1 MTTVVLAVDRLSKH
15 YGALAAVD
23 DLSFE
28 VHDGETLGVA
38 GPNGAGK
45 TTLFD
50 VISGHARASSGSVT
64 FMGRET
70 QAMPTY
76 AIRRCGLARTFQVSP
91 VFRSQTV
98 FGHIVIASQFGE
110 SNGWRAGLGFGSSEL
125 ARAREAADFVGLGHR
140 LADRADL
147 LTTYDRKR
155 LMIAAAIVTRPKVLM
170 LDEPVGGLT
179 ADETAEVM
187 RLVGELKSDGMTI
200 LLIEHVMS
208 VLVAVSDRVLVMH
221 QGAKLFEGSPE
232 EFRTDPEV
240 VRVYLGGALDP
251 QPAGREL

>member
-1 MTTVVLAVDRLSKH
+1 MTAVVLAVDRLIKR

-28 VHDGETLGVA
+28 VHEGETLGVA

-50 VISGHARASSGSVT
+50 VISGHARITSGSVT
-64 FMGRET
+64 FMNREIQT
-70 QAMPTY
+70 MPTY
-76 AIRRCGLARTFQVSP
+76 AIRRAGLARTFQVSP

-98 FGHIVIASQFGE
+98 FGHIVIASQFG
-110 SNGWRAGLGFGSSEL
+110 SADGRHTSLRFGPAEL
-125 ARAREAADFVGLGHR
+125 ARAREAAQFVGLGER

-155 LMIAAAIVTRPKVLM
+155 LMIAAAIVTRPEVLM

-179 ADETAEVM
+179 DDEASEIM
-187 RLVGELKSDGMTI
+187 RLVAQLKCEGVTI
-200 LLIEHVMS
+200 LLIEHVMR

-232 EFRTDPEV
+232 AFRTDPDV
-240 VRVYLGGALDP
+240 VRVYLGGAP
-251 QPAGREL
+251 AAQPVSKES